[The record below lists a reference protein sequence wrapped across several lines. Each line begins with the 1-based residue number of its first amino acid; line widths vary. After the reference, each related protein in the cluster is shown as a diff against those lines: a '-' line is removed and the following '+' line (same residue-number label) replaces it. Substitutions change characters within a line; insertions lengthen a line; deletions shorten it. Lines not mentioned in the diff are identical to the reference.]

1 VSDQRP
7 FLLAS
12 LPPSKRQIRL
22 AIGVVI
28 ALVVAFGIT
37 TPFVTTPLPRIDGFI
52 PALETAIVIA
62 DITTSALLFAQFS
75 IVPRLPLLVLAS
87 GYLLTGLIV
96 VPHALSFPGA
106 FAPMGLLP
114 DGAQSTAWLYH
125 LWKVSL
131 PAAVIVYVLLK
142 DKDIGNSIPQR
153 CPVPVIGWSVA
164 AVILIATGL
173 TWLATS
179 GDWLPRIGVTVNRH
193 LIGALDIS
201 LTATALVL
209 LGFRRRSVLDLWLM
223 VMCST
228 LLLEIFMAIIFT
240 DARYTLGFYASRLYS
255 LIATILVLLVLLSE
269 TTILYAHLA
278 RSMMR
283 QGYEREA
290 WQTAMDAMAASI
302 VHEMKQPLGAIVAN
316 GGVGL
321 LWLARSPP
329 DLDEL
334 SATLKSI
341 VSDGLRVSEMITSM
355 RSMFKKDVSGRTLL
369 DINVLVT
376 DVLKMIELDLRIR
389 GVSVATE
396 LREGLPRLFA
406 DRGQIRQVLLNLI
419 MNGMEAMDS
428 ITDRAR
434 QLRITSDVVEESAG
448 VMITI
453 EDFGL
458 GIDPKD
464 TERIFEPFYTTKSQ
478 GMGIGLSICRS
489 IVEAHGGRL
498 VAESDRLHGLLLR
511 ISLPI
516 DDRIGK

>member
-1 VSDQRP
+1 
-7 FLLAS
+7 
-12 LPPSKRQIRL
+12 
-22 AIGVVI
+22 
-28 ALVVAFGIT
+28 
-37 TPFVTTPLPRIDGFI
+37 
-52 PALETAIVIA
+52 
-62 DITTSALLFAQFS
+62 
-75 IVPRLPLLVLAS
+75 
-87 GYLLTGLIV
+87 
-96 VPHALSFPGA
+96 
-106 FAPMGLLP
+106 
-114 DGAQSTAWLYH
+114 
-125 LWKVSL
+125 
-131 PAAVIVYVLLK
+131 
-142 DKDIGNSIPQR
+142 
-153 CPVPVIGWSVA
+153 
-164 AVILIATGL
+164 
-173 TWLATS
+173 
-179 GDWLPRIGVTVNRH
+179 
-193 LIGALDIS
+193 
-201 LTATALVL
+201 
-209 LGFRRRSVLDLWLM
+209 
-223 VMCST
+223 
-228 LLLEIFMAIIFT
+228 
-240 DARYTLGFYASRLYS
+240 
-255 LIATILVLLVLLSE
+255 
-269 TTILYAHLA
+269 
-278 RSMMR
+278 
-283 QGYEREA
+283 
-290 WQTAMDAMAASI
+290 
-302 VHEMKQPLGAIVAN
+302 
-316 GGVGL
+316 
-321 LWLARSPP
+321 
-329 DLDEL
+329 
-334 SATLKSI
+334 
-341 VSDGLRVSEMITSM
+341 
-355 RSMFKKDVSGRTLL
+355 MFKKDVSGRTLL